1 MFRRFRYFCC
11 NAAEVIDL
19 SSSCQ
24 ETMLEDELS
33 AENLNDSQYKILALL
48 GSSGCGKTTTL
59 RMIAGFETASSGQ
72 IKIGEREVN
81 NLKPADRNVAMAF
94 EGYALYPPLTVRDNI
109 AFSLMREKISK
120 EKVDSKVVEVSELLE
135 ITDILERYPPSISG
149 GQQQRVSLA
158 RALVRDS
165 DALLLDEPMSQLE
178 PQLRA
183 VLRARVKDYIQH
195 NNKTVIFVTHDQTE
209 AVALADKIAVMENGD
224 LKQLA
229 SPYKISAKPSNVFV
243 ASFIGEPPMNI
254 LKARINISDNLLKFE
269 VLNEQNEKTFSINFK
284 NENIS
289 KENLNKLKND
299 QLIILGIRPHKI
311 FFNKTETNFDGK
323 ARSSSYHWLGD
334 QVHIGIEINGSSI
347 IGVADRNFEPSTDV
361 KLNFPL
367 ESINI
372 FNIETE
378 EVILNGL

>member
-1 MFRRFRYFCC
+1 M
-11 NAAEVIDL
+11 AKVV
-19 SSSCQ
+19 
-24 ETMLEDELS
+24 LESLNKVFTSKIGKDVK
-33 AENLNDSQYKILALL
+33 AVNNFNLILDDGEILALL

-72 IKIGEREVN
+72 IKIGERLVN
-81 NLKPADRNVAMAF
+81 DLKPAERNVAMAF
-94 EGYALYPPLTVRDNI
+94 EGYALYPPLTVKDNI

-120 EKVDSKVVEVSELLE
+120 EKVDSKVMEVAELLE
-135 ITDILERYPPSISG
+135 ITDILDRYPPSISG

-195 NNKTVIFVTHDQTE
+195 NKKTVIFVTHDQTE

-229 SPYKISAKPSNVFV
+229 SPYEISAKPSNVFV

-254 LKARINISDNLLKFE
+254 LKAKINTVEEKLKFE
-269 VLNEQNEKTFSINFK
+269 ILNDENEKTFSIKFNK
-284 NENIS
+284 DNIK
-289 KENLNKLKND
+289 KENLAKLAND
-299 QLIILGIRPHKI
+299 QLITLGIRPHKI
-311 FFNKTETNFDGK
+311 FFNEKESNFDGK
-323 ARSSSYHWLGD
+323 ASSSSYHWLGD

-347 IGVADRNFEPSTDV
+347 IGVADRDFEPSSDV
-361 KLNFPL
+361 KLNFPA

-372 FNIETE
+372 FDLETE

>member
-1 MFRRFRYFCC
+1 L
-11 NAAEVIDL
+11 AKVIL
-19 SSSCQ
+19 
-24 ETMLEDELS
+24 
-33 AENLNDSQYKILALL
+33 ENLNKVFTSKIGNDVKAVNNFNLLLEDGEILALL

-72 IKIGEREVN
+72 IKIGERIVN
-81 NLKPADRNVAMAF
+81 DLKPAERNVAMAF

-120 EKVDSKVVEVSELLE
+120 EKVDSKVMEVAELLE

-195 NNKTVIFVTHDQTE
+195 NKKTVIFVTHDQTE

-229 SPYKISAKPSNVFV
+229 SPYEISAKPSNVFV

-254 LKARINISDNLLKFE
+254 LKAKISTTEEKLKFE
-269 VLNEQNEKTFSINFK
+269 ILNDRNEKTFSINFNK
-284 NENIS
+284 D
-289 KENLNKLKND
+289 NLQKDNLAKLAND
-299 QLIILGIRPHKI
+299 QLITLGIRPHKI
-311 FFNKTETNFDGK
+311 FFNEKDSNFDGK
-323 ARSSSYHWLGD
+323 ASSSSYHWLGD

-347 IGVADRNFEPSTDV
+347 IGVADRNFEPSSDV

-372 FNIETE
+372 FNLETE

>member
-1 MFRRFRYFCC
+1 M
-11 NAAEVIDL
+11 AKVTL
-19 SSSCQ
+19 
-24 ETMLEDELS
+24 
-33 AENLNDSQYKILALL
+33 ENLNKIFVSKIGKDVKAVNDFNLLLEDGEILALL

-59 RMIAGFETASSGQ
+59 RMIAGFETATSGQ
-72 IKIGEREVN
+72 IKIGERIVN
-81 NLKPADRNVAMAF
+81 DLKPADRNVAMAF
-94 EGYALYPPLTVRDNI
+94 EGYALYPPLTVKDNI

-120 EKVDSKVVEVSELLE
+120 DKVDSKVMEVAELLE

-229 SPYKISAKPSNVFV
+229 SPYEISAKPSNVFV

-254 LKARINISDNLLKFE
+254 LRAKINKSNNTLKFE
-269 VLNEQNEKTFSINFK
+269 ILNEKNEKTFSINFS
-284 NENIS
+284 NESIQE
-289 KENLNKLKND
+289 ENLNKLAND
-299 QLIILGIRPHKI
+299 QLITLGIRPHKI
-311 FFNKTETNFDGK
+311 FFNQKDSNFDGK
-323 ARSSSYHWLGD
+323 ASSSSYHWLGD

-347 IGVADRNFEPSTDV
+347 IGVADRNFEPSSDV

-372 FNIETE
+372 FNLETE

>member
-1 MFRRFRYFCC
+1 MSK
-11 NAAEVIDL
+11 VTL
-19 SSSCQ
+19 
-24 ETMLEDELS
+24 
-33 AENLNDSQYKILALL
+33 ENLNKIFVSKIGKDVKAVNDFNLLLEDGEILALL

-59 RMIAGFETASSGQ
+59 RMIAGFETATSGQ
-72 IKIGEREVN
+72 IKIGERIVN
-81 NLKPADRNVAMAF
+81 DLKPADRNVAMAF
-94 EGYALYPPLTVRDNI
+94 EGYALYPPLTVKDNI

-120 EKVDSKVVEVSELLE
+120 DKVDSKVMEVAELLE
-135 ITDILERYPPSISG
+135 ITDILERYPASSSG

-229 SPYKISAKPSNVFV
+229 SPYEISAKPSNVFV

-254 LKARINISDNLLKFE
+254 LRAKINKSNNTLKFE
-269 VLNEQNEKTFSINFK
+269 ILNEKNEKTFSVNFS
-284 NENIS
+284 NESIQ
-289 KENLNKLKND
+289 KENLNKLAND
-299 QLIILGIRPHKI
+299 QLITLGIRPHKI
-311 FFNKTETNFDGK
+311 FFNQKDSNFDGK
-323 ARSSSYHWLGD
+323 ASSSSYHWLGD

-347 IGVADRNFEPSTDV
+347 IGVADRNFEPSSDV

-372 FNIETE
+372 FNLETE

>member
-1 MFRRFRYFCC
+1 M
-11 NAAEVIDL
+11 AKVTL
-19 SSSCQ
+19 
-24 ETMLEDELS
+24 
-33 AENLNDSQYKILALL
+33 ENLNKIFLSKIGKDVKAVNDFNLLLEDGEILALL

-59 RMIAGFETASSGQ
+59 RMIAGFETATSGQ
-72 IKIGEREVN
+72 IKIGERIVN
-81 NLKPADRNVAMAF
+81 DLKPADRNVAMAF
-94 EGYALYPPLTVRDNI
+94 EGYALYPPLTVKDNI

-120 EKVDSKVVEVSELLE
+120 DKVDSKVMEVAELLE

-165 DALLLDEPMSQLE
+165 EALLLDEPMSQLE

-229 SPYKISAKPSNVFV
+229 SPYEISAKPSNVFV

-254 LKARINISDNLLKFE
+254 LRAKINKSNNTLKFE
-269 VLNEQNEKTFSINFK
+269 ILNEKNEKTFSINFS
-284 NENIS
+284 NESIQ
-289 KENLNKLKND
+289 KENLNKLAND
-299 QLIILGIRPHKI
+299 QLITLGIRPHKI
-311 FFNKTETNFDGK
+311 FFNQKDSNFDGK
-323 ARSSSYHWLGD
+323 ASSSSYHWLGD

-347 IGVADRNFEPSTDV
+347 IGVADRNFEPSSDV

-372 FNIETE
+372 FNLETE

>member
-1 MFRRFRYFCC
+1 M
-11 NAAEVIDL
+11 AKVTL
-19 SSSCQ
+19 
-24 ETMLEDELS
+24 
-33 AENLNDSQYKILALL
+33 ENLNKIFVSKIGKDVKAVNDFNLLLEDGEILALL

-59 RMIAGFETASSGQ
+59 RMIAGFETATSGQ
-72 IKIGEREVN
+72 IKIGERIVN
-81 NLKPADRNVAMAF
+81 DLKPADRNVAMAF
-94 EGYALYPPLTVRDNI
+94 EGYALYPPLTVKDNI

-120 EKVDSKVVEVSELLE
+120 DKVESKVMEVAELLE

-229 SPYKISAKPSNVFV
+229 SPYEISAKPSNVFV

-254 LKARINISDNLLKFE
+254 LRAKINKSNNKLKFE
-269 VLNEQNEKTFSINFK
+269 ILNEKNENTFSINFS
-284 NENIS
+284 NESIQ
-289 KENLNKLKND
+289 KENLNKLAND
-299 QLIILGIRPHKI
+299 QLITLGIRPHKI
-311 FFNKTETNFDGK
+311 FFNQKVSNFDGK
-323 ARSSSYHWLGD
+323 ANSSSYHWLGD

-347 IGVADRNFEPSTDV
+347 IGVADRNFEPSSDV
-361 KLNFPL
+361 RLNFPL

-372 FNIETE
+372 FNFETE

>member
-1 MFRRFRYFCC
+1 M
-11 NAAEVIDL
+11 AKVVL
-19 SSSCQ
+19 
-24 ETMLEDELS
+24 
-33 AENLNDSQYKILALL
+33 ENLNKIFTSKIGKGVKAVNNFNLLLEDGEILALL

-72 IKIGEREVN
+72 IKIGERIVN
-81 NLKPADRNVAMAF
+81 DLKPAERNVAMAF
-94 EGYALYPPLTVRDNI
+94 EGYALYPPLTVKDNI

-120 EKVDSKVVEVSELLE
+120 EKVDSKVMEVAELLE
-135 ITDILERYPPSISG
+135 ITDILDRYPPSISG

-195 NNKTVIFVTHDQTE
+195 NKKTVIFVTHDQTE

-229 SPYKISAKPSNVFV
+229 SPYEISAKPSNVFV

-254 LKARINISDNLLKFE
+254 LKAKINFSDDKLKFE
-269 VLNEQNEKTFSINFK
+269 ILNHKNEKTFSINFN
-284 NENIS
+284 NESIQ
-289 KENLNKLKND
+289 KENLNKLIHE
-299 QLIILGIRPHKI
+299 QQITLGIRPHKI
-311 FFNKTETNFDGK
+311 FFNEKDSNFDGK
-323 ARSSSYHWLGD
+323 ASSSSYHWLGD

-347 IGVADRNFEPSTDV
+347 IGVADRDFKPSSDV
-361 KLNFPL
+361 KLNFPA

-372 FNIETE
+372 FDLDTE

>member
-1 MFRRFRYFCC
+1 M
-11 NAAEVIDL
+11 AKVTL
-19 SSSCQ
+19 
-24 ETMLEDELS
+24 
-33 AENLNDSQYKILALL
+33 ENLNKIFVSKIGKDVKAVNDFNLLLEDGEILALL

-59 RMIAGFETASSGQ
+59 RMIAGFETATSGQ
-72 IKIGEREVN
+72 IKIGERILN
-81 NLKPADRNVAMAF
+81 DLKPADRNVAMAF
-94 EGYALYPPLTVRDNI
+94 EGYALYPPLTVKDNI

-120 EKVDSKVVEVSELLE
+120 DKVDSKVLEVAELLE
-135 ITDILERYPPSISG
+135 ITDILDRYPPSISG

-229 SPYKISAKPSNVFV
+229 SPYEISAKPSNVFV

-254 LKARINISDNLLKFE
+254 LRAKINKSNNTLKFE
-269 VLNEQNEKTFSINFK
+269 ILNEKNEKTFSINFS
-284 NENIS
+284 NESIQ
-289 KENLNKLKND
+289 KENLNKLAND
-299 QLIILGIRPHKI
+299 QLITLGIRPHKI
-311 FFNKTETNFDGK
+311 FFNQKDSNFDGK
-323 ARSSSYHWLGD
+323 ASSSSYHWLGD

-347 IGVADRNFEPSTDV
+347 IGVADRNFEPSSDV

-372 FNIETE
+372 FNLETE

>member
-1 MFRRFRYFCC
+1 M
-11 NAAEVIDL
+11 AKVTL
-19 SSSCQ
+19 
-24 ETMLEDELS
+24 
-33 AENLNDSQYKILALL
+33 ENLNKIFVSKIGKDVKAVNDFNLLLEDGEILALL

-59 RMIAGFETASSGQ
+59 RMIAGFETATSGQ
-72 IKIGEREVN
+72 IKIGERIVN
-81 NLKPADRNVAMAF
+81 DLKPADRNVAMAF
-94 EGYALYPPLTVRDNI
+94 EGYALYPPLTVKDNI

-120 EKVDSKVVEVSELLE
+120 DKVDSKVMEVAELLE

-229 SPYKISAKPSNVFV
+229 SPYEISAKPSNVFV

-254 LKARINISDNLLKFE
+254 LRAKINKSNNTLKFE
-269 VLNEQNEKTFSINFK
+269 ILNEKNEKTFSINFS
-284 NENIS
+284 NESIQ
-289 KENLNKLKND
+289 KENLNKLAND
-299 QLIILGIRPHKI
+299 QLITLGIRPHKI
-311 FFNKTETNFDGK
+311 FFNQKDSNFDGK
-323 ARSSSYHWLGD
+323 ASSSSYHWLGD

-347 IGVADRNFEPSTDV
+347 IGVADRNFDPSSDV

-372 FNIETE
+372 FNLETE

>member
-1 MFRRFRYFCC
+1 M
-11 NAAEVIDL
+11 AKVV
-19 SSSCQ
+19 
-24 ETMLEDELS
+24 LESLNKVFTSKIGKDVK
-33 AENLNDSQYKILALL
+33 AVNNFNLILDDGEILALL

-72 IKIGEREVN
+72 IKIGERLVN
-81 NLKPADRNVAMAF
+81 DLKPAERNVAMAF
-94 EGYALYPPLTVRDNI
+94 EGYALYPPLTVKDNI

-120 EKVDSKVVEVSELLE
+120 EKVDSKVMEVAELLE
-135 ITDILERYPPSISG
+135 ITDILDRYPPSISG

-195 NNKTVIFVTHDQTE
+195 NKKTVIFVTHDQTE

-229 SPYKISAKPSNVFV
+229 SPYEISAKPSNVFV

-254 LKARINISDNLLKFE
+254 LKAKINTVEEKLKFE
-269 VLNEQNEKTFSINFK
+269 ILNDKNEKTFSIIFSK
-284 NENIS
+284 DNIQ
-289 KENLNKLKND
+289 KANLAKLVND
-299 QLIILGIRPHKI
+299 QLITLGIRPHKI
-311 FFNKTETNFDGK
+311 FFNEKESNFDGK
-323 ARSSSYHWLGD
+323 ASSSSYHWLGD

-347 IGVADRNFEPSTDV
+347 IGVADRDFEPSSDV
-361 KLNFPL
+361 KLNFPA

-372 FNIETE
+372 FDLETE

>member
-1 MFRRFRYFCC
+1 M
-11 NAAEVIDL
+11 AKVILESLNKVFTSKIGNDVKAVNNFNL
-19 SSSCQ
+19 L
-24 ETMLEDELS
+24 LEDGE
-33 AENLNDSQYKILALL
+33 ILALL

-72 IKIGEREVN
+72 IKIGERIVN
-81 NLKPADRNVAMAF
+81 DLKPAERNVAMAF

-120 EKVDSKVVEVSELLE
+120 EKVDSKVMEVAELLE

-195 NNKTVIFVTHDQTE
+195 NKKTVIFVTHDQTE

-229 SPYKISAKPSNVFV
+229 SPYEISAKPSNVFV

-254 LKARINISDNLLKFE
+254 LKAKISTTKEKLTFE
-269 VLNEQNEKTFSINFK
+269 ILNDRNEKTFSINFNK
-284 NENIS
+284 D
-289 KENLNKLKND
+289 NLQKDNLAKLAND
-299 QLIILGIRPHKI
+299 QLITLGIRPHKI
-311 FFNKTETNFDGK
+311 FFNEKNSNFDGK
-323 ARSSSYHWLGD
+323 ASSSSYHWLGD

-347 IGVADRNFEPSTDV
+347 IGVADRNFEPSSDV
-361 KLNFPL
+361 KLNFPA

-372 FNIETE
+372 FNLETE

>member
-1 MFRRFRYFCC
+1 M
-11 NAAEVIDL
+11 AKVIL
-19 SSSCQ
+19 
-24 ETMLEDELS
+24 
-33 AENLNDSQYKILALL
+33 ENLNKVFTSKIGKDVKAVNDFNLLLEDGEILALL

-229 SPYKISAKPSNVFV
+229 SPYKISARPSNVFV

>member
-1 MFRRFRYFCC
+1 M
-11 NAAEVIDL
+11 AKVIL
-19 SSSCQ
+19 
-24 ETMLEDELS
+24 
-33 AENLNDSQYKILALL
+33 ENLNKVFTSKIGNDVKAVNNFNLLLEDGEILALL

-72 IKIGEREVN
+72 IKIGERIVN
-81 NLKPADRNVAMAF
+81 DLKPAERNVAMAF

-120 EKVDSKVVEVSELLE
+120 EKVDSKVMEVAELLE

-195 NNKTVIFVTHDQTE
+195 NKKTVIFVTHDQTE

-229 SPYKISAKPSNVFV
+229 SPYEISAKPSNVFV

-254 LKARINISDNLLKFE
+254 LKAKISTTQEKLKFE
-269 VLNEQNEKTFSINFK
+269 ILNDRNEKTFSINFNK
-284 NENIS
+284 D
-289 KENLNKLKND
+289 NLQKDNLAKLSND
-299 QLIILGIRPHKI
+299 QLITLGIRPHKI
-311 FFNKTETNFDGK
+311 FFNEKDSNFDGK
-323 ARSSSYHWLGD
+323 ASSSSYHWLGD

-347 IGVADRNFEPSTDV
+347 IGVADRNFEPSSDV
-361 KLNFPL
+361 KLNFPA

-372 FNIETE
+372 FNLETE

>member
-1 MFRRFRYFCC
+1 L
-11 NAAEVIDL
+11 AKVIL
-19 SSSCQ
+19 
-24 ETMLEDELS
+24 
-33 AENLNDSQYKILALL
+33 ENLNKVFTSKIGNDVKAVNNFNLLLEDGEILALL

-72 IKIGEREVN
+72 IKIDERIVN
-81 NLKPADRNVAMAF
+81 DLKPAERNVAMAF

-120 EKVDSKVVEVSELLE
+120 EKVDSKVMEVAELLE

-195 NNKTVIFVTHDQTE
+195 NKKTVIFVTHDQTE

-229 SPYKISAKPSNVFV
+229 SPYEISAKPSNVFV

-254 LKARINISDNLLKFE
+254 LKAKISTTEEKLKFE
-269 VLNEQNEKTFSINFK
+269 ILNDRNEKTFSINFNK
-284 NENIS
+284 D
-289 KENLNKLKND
+289 NLQKDNLAKLSND
-299 QLIILGIRPHKI
+299 QLITLGIRPHKI
-311 FFNKTETNFDGK
+311 FFNEKDSNFDGK
-323 ARSSSYHWLGD
+323 ASSSSYHWLGD

-347 IGVADRNFEPSTDV
+347 IGVADRNFEPSSDV
-361 KLNFPL
+361 KLNFPA

-372 FNIETE
+372 FNLETE

>member
-1 MFRRFRYFCC
+1 L
-11 NAAEVIDL
+11 AKVILESLNKVFTSKIGNDVKAVNNFNL
-19 SSSCQ
+19 L
-24 ETMLEDELS
+24 LEDGE
-33 AENLNDSQYKILALL
+33 ILALL

-72 IKIGEREVN
+72 IKIGERLVN
-81 NLKPADRNVAMAF
+81 DLKPAERNVAMAF
-94 EGYALYPPLTVRDNI
+94 EGYALYPPLTVKDNI

-120 EKVDSKVVEVSELLE
+120 EKVDSKVMEVAELLE
-135 ITDILERYPPSISG
+135 ITDILDRYPPSISG

-195 NNKTVIFVTHDQTE
+195 NKKTVIFVTHDQTE

-229 SPYKISAKPSNVFV
+229 SPYEISAKPSNVFV

-254 LKARINISDNLLKFE
+254 LKAKINTVEEKLKFE
-269 VLNEQNEKTFSINFK
+269 ILNDENEKTFSIKFNK
-284 NENIS
+284 DNIK
-289 KENLNKLKND
+289 KENLAKLAND
-299 QLIILGIRPHKI
+299 QLITLGIRPHKI
-311 FFNKTETNFDGK
+311 FFNEKESNFDGK
-323 ARSSSYHWLGD
+323 ASSTSYHWLGD

-347 IGVADRNFEPSTDV
+347 IGVADRDFEPSSDV
-361 KLNFPL
+361 KLNFPA

-372 FNIETE
+372 FDLETE

>member
-1 MFRRFRYFCC
+1 L
-11 NAAEVIDL
+11 AKVIL
-19 SSSCQ
+19 
-24 ETMLEDELS
+24 
-33 AENLNDSQYKILALL
+33 ENLNKVFTSKIGKDVKAVNNFNLLLEDGEILALL

-72 IKIGEREVN
+72 IKIGERIVN
-81 NLKPADRNVAMAF
+81 DLKPAERNVAMAF

-120 EKVDSKVVEVSELLE
+120 EKVDSKVMEVAELLE

-195 NNKTVIFVTHDQTE
+195 NKKTVIFVTHDQTE

-229 SPYKISAKPSNVFV
+229 SPYEISAKPSNVFV

-254 LKARINISDNLLKFE
+254 LKAKISTTEEKLKFE
-269 VLNEQNEKTFSINFK
+269 ILNDRNEKTFSINFNK
-284 NENIS
+284 D
-289 KENLNKLKND
+289 NLQKDNLAKLAND
-299 QLIILGIRPHKI
+299 QLITLGIRPHKI
-311 FFNKTETNFDGK
+311 FFNEKDSNFDGK
-323 ARSSSYHWLGD
+323 ASSSSYHWLGD

-347 IGVADRNFEPSTDV
+347 IGVADRNFEPSSDV
-361 KLNFPL
+361 KLNFPA

-372 FNIETE
+372 FNLETE

>member
-1 MFRRFRYFCC
+1 M
-11 NAAEVIDL
+11 AKVIL
-19 SSSCQ
+19 
-24 ETMLEDELS
+24 
-33 AENLNDSQYKILALL
+33 ENLNKVFTSKIGKDVKAVNDFNLLLEDGEILALL

-120 EKVDSKVVEVSELLE
+120 EKVDSKVVEVAELLE

-254 LKARINISDNLLKFE
+254 LKARINISDKLLKFE

-311 FFNKTETNFDGK
+311 FFNQTETNFDGK
-323 ARSSSYHWLGD
+323 ASSSSYHWLGD

>member
-1 MFRRFRYFCC
+1 M
-11 NAAEVIDL
+11 AKVIL
-19 SSSCQ
+19 
-24 ETMLEDELS
+24 
-33 AENLNDSQYKILALL
+33 ENLNKVFTSKIGNDVKAVNNFNLLLEDGEILALL

-72 IKIGEREVN
+72 IKIGERIVN
-81 NLKPADRNVAMAF
+81 DLKPAERNVAMAF

-120 EKVDSKVVEVSELLE
+120 EKVDSKVMEVAELLE

-195 NNKTVIFVTHDQTE
+195 NKKTVIFVTHDQTE

-229 SPYKISAKPSNVFV
+229 SPYEISAKPSNVFV

-254 LKARINISDNLLKFE
+254 LKAKITNTEEKLTFE
-269 VLNEQNEKTFSINFK
+269 ILNDRNEKTFSINFNK
-284 NENIS
+284 D
-289 KENLNKLKND
+289 NLQKDNLAKLAND
-299 QLIILGIRPHKI
+299 QLITLGIRPHKI
-311 FFNKTETNFDGK
+311 FFNEKDSNFDGK
-323 ARSSSYHWLGD
+323 ASSSSYHWLGD

-347 IGVADRNFEPSTDV
+347 IGVADRNFEPSSDV
-361 KLNFPL
+361 KLNFPA

-372 FNIETE
+372 FNLETE

>member
-1 MFRRFRYFCC
+1 L
-11 NAAEVIDL
+11 AKVILESLNKVFTSKIGNDVKAVNNFNL
-19 SSSCQ
+19 L
-24 ETMLEDELS
+24 LEDGE
-33 AENLNDSQYKILALL
+33 ILALL

-72 IKIGEREVN
+72 IKIGERIVN
-81 NLKPADRNVAMAF
+81 DLKPAERNVAMAF

-120 EKVDSKVVEVSELLE
+120 EKVDSKVMEVAELLE

-195 NNKTVIFVTHDQTE
+195 NKKTVIFVTHDQTE

-229 SPYKISAKPSNVFV
+229 SPYEISAKPSNVFV

-254 LKARINISDNLLKFE
+254 LKAKISTTEEKLTFE
-269 VLNEQNEKTFSINFK
+269 ILNDRNEKTFSINFNK
-284 NENIS
+284 D
-289 KENLNKLKND
+289 NLQKDNLAKLSND
-299 QLIILGIRPHKI
+299 QLITLGIRPHKI
-311 FFNKTETNFDGK
+311 FFNEKDSNFDGK
-323 ARSSSYHWLGD
+323 ASSSSYHWLGD

-347 IGVADRNFEPSTDV
+347 IGVADRNFEPSSDV
-361 KLNFPL
+361 KLNFPA

-372 FNIETE
+372 FNLETE

>member
-1 MFRRFRYFCC
+1 M
-11 NAAEVIDL
+11 AKVTL
-19 SSSCQ
+19 
-24 ETMLEDELS
+24 
-33 AENLNDSQYKILALL
+33 ENLNKIFVSKIGKDVKAVNDFNLLLEDGEILALL

-59 RMIAGFETASSGQ
+59 RMIAGFETATSGQ
-72 IKIGEREVN
+72 IKIGERIVN
-81 NLKPADRNVAMAF
+81 DLKPADRNVAMAF
-94 EGYALYPPLTVRDNI
+94 EGYALYPPLTVKDNI

-120 EKVDSKVVEVSELLE
+120 DKVDSKVMEVAELLE

-229 SPYKISAKPSNVFV
+229 SPYEISAKPSNVFV

-254 LKARINISDNLLKFE
+254 LRAKINKSNNTLKFE
-269 VLNEQNEKTFSINFK
+269 ILNEKNEKTFSINFSNK
-284 NENIS
+284 SIQ
-289 KENLNKLKND
+289 KENLNKLAND
-299 QLIILGIRPHKI
+299 QLITLGIRPHKI
-311 FFNKTETNFDGK
+311 FFNQKDSNFDGK
-323 ARSSSYHWLGD
+323 ASSSSYHWLGD

-347 IGVADRNFEPSTDV
+347 IGVADRNFEPSSDV

-372 FNIETE
+372 FNLETE

>member
-1 MFRRFRYFCC
+1 M
-11 NAAEVIDL
+11 AKVIL
-19 SSSCQ
+19 
-24 ETMLEDELS
+24 
-33 AENLNDSQYKILALL
+33 ENLNKVFTSKIGNDVKAVNNFNLLLEDGEILALL

-72 IKIGEREVN
+72 IKIGERIVN
-81 NLKPADRNVAMAF
+81 DLKPAERNVAMAF

-120 EKVDSKVVEVSELLE
+120 EKVDSKVMEVAELLE

-195 NNKTVIFVTHDQTE
+195 NKKTVIFVTHDQTE

-229 SPYKISAKPSNVFV
+229 SPYEISAKPSNVFV

-254 LKARINISDNLLKFE
+254 LKAKISTTEEKLKFE
-269 VLNEQNEKTFSINFK
+269 ILNDRNEKTFSINFNK
-284 NENIS
+284 N
-289 KENLNKLKND
+289 NLQKDNLAKLAND
-299 QLIILGIRPHKI
+299 QLITLGIRPHKI
-311 FFNKTETNFDGK
+311 FFNEKDSNFDGK
-323 ARSSSYHWLGD
+323 ASSSSYHWLGD

-347 IGVADRNFEPSTDV
+347 IGVADRNFEPSSDV
-361 KLNFPL
+361 KLNFPA

-372 FNIETE
+372 FNLETE

>member
-1 MFRRFRYFCC
+1 MAKVVLESLNKVFTSKIGKDVKAVNNF
-11 NAAEVIDL
+11 NLI
-19 SSSCQ
+19 
-24 ETMLEDELS
+24 LEDGE
-33 AENLNDSQYKILALL
+33 ILALL

-72 IKIGEREVN
+72 IRIGERLVN
-81 NLKPADRNVAMAF
+81 DLKPAERNVAMAF
-94 EGYALYPPLTVRDNI
+94 EGYALYPPLTVKDNI

-120 EKVDSKVVEVSELLE
+120 EKVDSKVMEVAELLE
-135 ITDILERYPPSISG
+135 ITDILDRYPPSISG

-195 NNKTVIFVTHDQTE
+195 NKKTVIFVTHDQTE

-229 SPYKISAKPSNVFV
+229 SPYEISAKPSNVFV

-254 LKARINISDNLLKFE
+254 LKAKINTAEEKLKFE
-269 VLNEQNEKTFSINFK
+269 ILNDKNEKTFSIKFNK
-284 NENIS
+284 DNIQ
-289 KENLNKLKND
+289 KENLAKLAND

-311 FFNKTETNFDGK
+311 FFNEKESNFDGK
-323 ARSSSYHWLGD
+323 ASSSSYHWLGD

-347 IGVADRNFEPSTDV
+347 IGVADRDFEPSSDV
-361 KLNFPL
+361 KLHFPA

-372 FNIETE
+372 FDLETD

>member
-1 MFRRFRYFCC
+1 MSK
-11 NAAEVIDL
+11 VIL
-19 SSSCQ
+19 N
-24 ETMLEDELS
+24 
-33 AENLNDSQYKILALL
+33 NLNKIFEIKAGTDVKAVNNFNLNLEEGEILALL

-59 RMIAGFETASSGQ
+59 RMIAGFETITSGE
-72 IKIGEREVN
+72 IKISGKLVN
-81 NLKPADRNVAMAF
+81 DLKPAERNVAMAF

-109 AFSLMREKISK
+109 AFSLMKEKISK
-120 EKVDSKVVEVSELLE
+120 NEVDSKVKEVSELLE

-209 AVALADKIAVMENGD
+209 AVALADKIAVMEEGD

-229 SPYKISAKPSNVFV
+229 SPYDISSKPSNVFV

-254 LKARINISDNLLKFE
+254 LKAKVLKTETHLTFE
-269 VLNEQNEKTFSINFK
+269 ILNDKDEKNFSIKYSN
-284 NENIS
+284 NELN
-289 KENLNKLKND
+289 KENLNKIANE
-299 QLIILGIRPHKI
+299 QIITLGIRPHKI
-311 FFNKTETNFDGK
+311 NFNKEITNLEGR
-323 ARSSSYHWLGD
+323 AESSTYHWLGD
-334 QVHIGIEINGSSI
+334 QVHIGIEIGGSSI
-347 IGVADRNFEPSTDV
+347 ISVADRNFQPSSDI
-361 KLNFPL
+361 KMHFPS
-367 ESINI
+367 ESINA
-372 FNIETE
+372 FNRDSE
-378 EVILNGL
+378 EVIFNGI

>member
-1 MFRRFRYFCC
+1 M
-11 NAAEVIDL
+11 E
-19 SSSCQ
+19 
-24 ETMLEDELS
+24 
-33 AENLNDSQYKILALL
+33 KP
-48 GSSGCGKTTTL
+48 TTL
-59 RMIAGFETASSGQ
+59 RMIAGFETATSGQ
-72 IKIGEREVN
+72 IKIGERIVN
-81 NLKPADRNVAMAF
+81 DLKPADRNVAMAF
-94 EGYALYPPLTVRDNI
+94 EGYALYPPLTVKDNI

-120 EKVDSKVVEVSELLE
+120 DKVDSKVMEVAELLE

-229 SPYKISAKPSNVFV
+229 SPYEISAKPSNVFV

-254 LKARINISDNLLKFE
+254 LRAKINKSNNTLKFE
-269 VLNEQNEKTFSINFK
+269 ILNDKNEKTFSINFS
-284 NENIS
+284 NESIQ
-289 KENLNKLKND
+289 KENLNKLEND
-299 QLIILGIRPHKI
+299 QLITLGIRPHKI
-311 FFNKTETNFDGK
+311 FFNQKDSNFDGK
-323 ARSSSYHWLGD
+323 ASSSSYHWLGD

-347 IGVADRNFEPSTDV
+347 IGVADRNFEPSSDV

-372 FNIETE
+372 FNLETE

>member
-1 MFRRFRYFCC
+1 M
-11 NAAEVIDL
+11 AKVIL
-19 SSSCQ
+19 
-24 ETMLEDELS
+24 
-33 AENLNDSQYKILALL
+33 ENLNKVFTSKIGNDVKAVNNFNLLLEDGEILALL

-72 IKIGEREVN
+72 IKIGERIVN
-81 NLKPADRNVAMAF
+81 DLKPAERNVAMAF

-120 EKVDSKVVEVSELLE
+120 EKVDSKVMEVAELLE

-195 NNKTVIFVTHDQTE
+195 NKKTVIFVTHDQTE

-229 SPYKISAKPSNVFV
+229 SPYEISAKPSNVFV

-254 LKARINISDNLLKFE
+254 LKAKISTTEEKLKFE
-269 VLNEQNEKTFSINFK
+269 ILNDRNEKTFSINFNK
-284 NENIS
+284 D
-289 KENLNKLKND
+289 NLQKDNLTKLAND
-299 QLIILGIRPHKI
+299 QLITLGIRPHKI
-311 FFNKTETNFDGK
+311 FFNEKDSNFDGK
-323 ARSSSYHWLGD
+323 ASSSSYHWLGD

-347 IGVADRNFEPSTDV
+347 IGVADRNFEPSSDV
-361 KLNFPL
+361 KLNFPA

-372 FNIETE
+372 FNLETE

>member
-1 MFRRFRYFCC
+1 MAKVVLESLNKVFTSKIGKDVKAVNNF
-11 NAAEVIDL
+11 NLI
-19 SSSCQ
+19 
-24 ETMLEDELS
+24 LEDGE
-33 AENLNDSQYKILALL
+33 ILALL

-59 RMIAGFETASSGQ
+59 RMIAGFEIASSGQ
-72 IKIGEREVN
+72 IRIGERLVN
-81 NLKPADRNVAMAF
+81 DLKPAERNVAMAF
-94 EGYALYPPLTVRDNI
+94 EGYALYPPLTVKDNI

-120 EKVDSKVVEVSELLE
+120 EKVDSKVMEVAELLE
-135 ITDILERYPPSISG
+135 ITDILDRYPPSISG

-195 NNKTVIFVTHDQTE
+195 NKKTVIFVTHDQTE

-229 SPYKISAKPSNVFV
+229 SPYEISAKPSNVFV

-254 LKARINISDNLLKFE
+254 LKAKINTAEEKLKFE
-269 VLNEQNEKTFSINFK
+269 ILNDKNEKTFSIKFNK
-284 NENIS
+284 DNIQ
-289 KENLNKLKND
+289 KENLAKLAND

-311 FFNKTETNFDGK
+311 FFNEKESNFDGK
-323 ARSSSYHWLGD
+323 ASSSSYHWLGD

-347 IGVADRNFEPSTDV
+347 IGVADRDFEPSSDV
-361 KLNFPL
+361 KLNFPA

-372 FNIETE
+372 FDLETE

>member
-1 MFRRFRYFCC
+1 V
-11 NAAEVIDL
+11 AKVV
-19 SSSCQ
+19 
-24 ETMLEDELS
+24 LESLNKVFTSKIGKDVK
-33 AENLNDSQYKILALL
+33 AVNNFNLILDDGEILALL

-72 IKIGEREVN
+72 IKIGERLVN
-81 NLKPADRNVAMAF
+81 DLKPAERNVAMAF
-94 EGYALYPPLTVRDNI
+94 EGYALYPPLTVKDNI

-120 EKVDSKVVEVSELLE
+120 EKVDSKVMEVAELLE
-135 ITDILERYPPSISG
+135 ITDILDRYPPSISG

-195 NNKTVIFVTHDQTE
+195 NKKTVIFVTHDQTE

-229 SPYKISAKPSNVFV
+229 SPYEISAKPSNVFV

-254 LKARINISDNLLKFE
+254 LKAKINTVEEKLKFE
-269 VLNEQNEKTFSINFK
+269 ILNDKNEKTFSIIFSK
-284 NENIS
+284 DNIQ
-289 KENLNKLKND
+289 KANLAKLVND
-299 QLIILGIRPHKI
+299 QLITLGIRPHKI
-311 FFNKTETNFDGK
+311 FFNEKESNFDGK
-323 ARSSSYHWLGD
+323 ASSSSYHWLGD

-347 IGVADRNFEPSTDV
+347 IGVADRDFEPSSDV
-361 KLNFPL
+361 KLNFPA

-372 FNIETE
+372 FDLETE

>member
-1 MFRRFRYFCC
+1 M
-11 NAAEVIDL
+11 AKVIL
-19 SSSCQ
+19 
-24 ETMLEDELS
+24 
-33 AENLNDSQYKILALL
+33 ENLNKVFTSKIGKDVKAVNDFNLLLEDGEILALL

-120 EKVDSKVVEVSELLE
+120 EKVDSKVVEVAELLE

-311 FFNKTETNFDGK
+311 FFNKIETNFDGK
-323 ARSSSYHWLGD
+323 ASSSSYHWLGD

>member
-1 MFRRFRYFCC
+1 L
-11 NAAEVIDL
+11 AKVTL
-19 SSSCQ
+19 
-24 ETMLEDELS
+24 
-33 AENLNDSQYKILALL
+33 ENLNKIFVSKIGKDVKAVNDFNLLLEDGEILALL

-59 RMIAGFETASSGQ
+59 RMIAGFETATSGQ
-72 IKIGEREVN
+72 IKIGERIVN
-81 NLKPADRNVAMAF
+81 DLKPADRNVAMAF
-94 EGYALYPPLTVRDNI
+94 EGYALYPPLTVKDNI

-120 EKVDSKVVEVSELLE
+120 DKVDSKVMEVAELLE

-229 SPYKISAKPSNVFV
+229 SPYEISAKPSNVFV

-254 LKARINISDNLLKFE
+254 LRAKINKSNNTLKFE
-269 VLNEQNEKTFSINFK
+269 ILNEKNEKTFSINFS
-284 NENIS
+284 NESIQ
-289 KENLNKLKND
+289 KENLNKLAND
-299 QLIILGIRPHKI
+299 QLITLGIRPHKI
-311 FFNKTETNFDGK
+311 FFNQKDSNFDGK
-323 ARSSSYHWLGD
+323 ASSSSYHWLGD
-334 QVHIGIEINGSSI
+334 QVHIGIEINSSSI
-347 IGVADRNFEPSTDV
+347 IGVADRNFEPSSDV

-372 FNIETE
+372 FNLETE

>member
-1 MFRRFRYFCC
+1 L
-11 NAAEVIDL
+11 AKVIL
-19 SSSCQ
+19 
-24 ETMLEDELS
+24 
-33 AENLNDSQYKILALL
+33 ENLNKVFTSKIGKDVKAVNDFNLLLEDGEILALL

-59 RMIAGFETASSGQ
+59 RMIAGFETASSGK
-72 IKIGEREVN
+72 IKIGERVVN

>member
-1 MFRRFRYFCC
+1 M
-11 NAAEVIDL
+11 AKVIL
-19 SSSCQ
+19 
-24 ETMLEDELS
+24 
-33 AENLNDSQYKILALL
+33 ENLNKVFTSKIGNDVKAVNNFNLLLEDGEILALL

-72 IKIGEREVN
+72 IKIGERLVN
-81 NLKPADRNVAMAF
+81 DLKPAERNVAMAF

-120 EKVDSKVVEVSELLE
+120 EKVDSKVMEVAELLE

-195 NNKTVIFVTHDQTE
+195 NKKTVIFVTHDQTE

-229 SPYKISAKPSNVFV
+229 SPYEISAKPSNVFV

-254 LKARINISDNLLKFE
+254 LKAKISTTEEKLKFE
-269 VLNEQNEKTFSINFK
+269 ILNDRNEKAFSIN
-284 NENIS
+284 
-289 KENLNKLKND
+289 LNKDNLQKDNLAKLSND
-299 QLIILGIRPHKI
+299 QLITLGIRPHKI
-311 FFNKTETNFDGK
+311 LFNEKDSNFDGK
-323 ARSSSYHWLGD
+323 ASSSSYHWLGD

-347 IGVADRNFEPSTDV
+347 IGVADRNFEPSSDV
-361 KLNFPL
+361 KLNFPA

-372 FNIETE
+372 FNLETE

>member
-1 MFRRFRYFCC
+1 M
-11 NAAEVIDL
+11 AKVTL
-19 SSSCQ
+19 
-24 ETMLEDELS
+24 
-33 AENLNDSQYKILALL
+33 ENLNKIFVSKIGKDVKAVNDFNLLLEDGEILALL

-59 RMIAGFETASSGQ
+59 RMIAGFETATSGQ
-72 IKIGEREVN
+72 IKIGERIVN
-81 NLKPADRNVAMAF
+81 DLKPADRNVAMAF
-94 EGYALYPPLTVRDNI
+94 EGYALYPPLTVKDNI

-120 EKVDSKVVEVSELLE
+120 DKVDSKVMEVAELLE

-229 SPYKISAKPSNVFV
+229 SPYEISAKPSNVFV

-254 LKARINISDNLLKFE
+254 LRAKINKS
-269 VLNEQNEKTFSINFK
+269 
-284 NENIS
+284 
-289 KENLNKLKND
+289 NK
-299 QLIILGIRPHKI
+299 
-311 FFNKTETNFDGK
+311 
-323 ARSSSYHWLGD
+323 
-334 QVHIGIEINGSSI
+334 
-347 IGVADRNFEPSTDV
+347 
-361 KLNFPL
+361 
-367 ESINI
+367 
-372 FNIETE
+372 
-378 EVILNGL
+378 

>member
-1 MFRRFRYFCC
+1 M
-11 NAAEVIDL
+11 AKVIL
-19 SSSCQ
+19 
-24 ETMLEDELS
+24 
-33 AENLNDSQYKILALL
+33 ENLNKVFTSKIGNDVKAVNNFNLLLEDGEILALL

-72 IKIGEREVN
+72 IKIGERIVN
-81 NLKPADRNVAMAF
+81 DLKPAERNVAMAF

-120 EKVDSKVVEVSELLE
+120 EKVDSKVMEVAELLE

-195 NNKTVIFVTHDQTE
+195 NKKTVIFVTHDQTE

-229 SPYKISAKPSNVFV
+229 SPYEISAKPSNVFV

-254 LKARINISDNLLKFE
+254 LKAKISTTEEKLKFE
-269 VLNEQNEKTFSINFK
+269 ILNDRNEKTFSINFNK
-284 NENIS
+284 D
-289 KENLNKLKND
+289 NLQKDNLAKLSND
-299 QLIILGIRPHKI
+299 QLITLGIRPHKI
-311 FFNKTETNFDGK
+311 FFNEKDSNFDGK
-323 ARSSSYHWLGD
+323 ASSSSYHWLGD

-347 IGVADRNFEPSTDV
+347 IGVADRNFEPSSDV
-361 KLNFPL
+361 KLNFPA

-372 FNIETE
+372 FNLETE

>member
-1 MFRRFRYFCC
+1 M
-11 NAAEVIDL
+11 AKVTL
-19 SSSCQ
+19 
-24 ETMLEDELS
+24 
-33 AENLNDSQYKILALL
+33 ENLNKIFVSKIGKDVKAVNDFNLLLEDGEILALL

-59 RMIAGFETASSGQ
+59 RMIAGFETATSGQ
-72 IKIGEREVN
+72 IKIGERIVN
-81 NLKPADRNVAMAF
+81 DLKPADRNVAMAF
-94 EGYALYPPLTVRDNI
+94 EGYALYPPLTVKDNI

-120 EKVDSKVVEVSELLE
+120 DKVDSKVMEVAELLE

-229 SPYKISAKPSNVFV
+229 SPYEISAKPSNVFV

-254 LKARINISDNLLKFE
+254 LRAKINKSNNTLKFE
-269 VLNEQNEKTFSINFK
+269 ILNDKNEKTFSINFS
-284 NENIS
+284 NESIQ
-289 KENLNKLKND
+289 KENLNKLAND
-299 QLIILGIRPHKI
+299 QLITLGIRPHKI
-311 FFNKTETNFDGK
+311 FFNQKDSNFDGK
-323 ARSSSYHWLGD
+323 ASSSSYHWLGD

-347 IGVADRNFEPSTDV
+347 IGVADRNFEPSSDV

-372 FNIETE
+372 FNLETE

>member
-1 MFRRFRYFCC
+1 M
-11 NAAEVIDL
+11 AKVVL
-19 SSSCQ
+19 
-24 ETMLEDELS
+24 
-33 AENLNDSQYKILALL
+33 ENLNKIFTSKIGKGVKAVNNFNLLLEDGEILALL

-72 IKIGEREVN
+72 IKIGERIVN
-81 NLKPADRNVAMAF
+81 DLKPAERNVAMAF
-94 EGYALYPPLTVRDNI
+94 EGYALYPPLTVKDNI

-120 EKVDSKVVEVSELLE
+120 EKVDLKVMEVAELLE
-135 ITDILERYPPSISG
+135 ITDILDRYPPSISG

-195 NNKTVIFVTHDQTE
+195 NKKTVIFVTHDQTE

-229 SPYKISAKPSNVFV
+229 SPYEISAKPSNVFV

-254 LKARINISDNLLKFE
+254 LKAKINFSDDKLKFE
-269 VLNEQNEKTFSINFK
+269 ILNHKNEKTFSINFN
-284 NENIS
+284 NESIQ
-289 KENLNKLKND
+289 KENLNKLIHD
-299 QLIILGIRPHKI
+299 QQITLGIRPHKI
-311 FFNKTETNFDGK
+311 FFNEKDSNFDGK
-323 ARSSSYHWLGD
+323 ASSSSYHWLGD

-347 IGVADRNFEPSTDV
+347 IGVADRDFKPSSDV
-361 KLNFPL
+361 KLNFPA

-372 FNIETE
+372 FDLDTE

>member
-1 MFRRFRYFCC
+1 M
-11 NAAEVIDL
+11 AKVTL
-19 SSSCQ
+19 
-24 ETMLEDELS
+24 
-33 AENLNDSQYKILALL
+33 ENLNKIFLSKIGKDVKAVNDFNLLLEDGEILALL

-59 RMIAGFETASSGQ
+59 RMIAGFETATSGQ
-72 IKIGEREVN
+72 IKIGERIVN
-81 NLKPADRNVAMAF
+81 DLKPADRNVAMAF
-94 EGYALYPPLTVRDNI
+94 EGYALYPPLTVKDNI

-120 EKVDSKVVEVSELLE
+120 DKVDSKVMEVAELLE

-229 SPYKISAKPSNVFV
+229 SPYEISAKPSNVFV

-254 LKARINISDNLLKFE
+254 LRAKINKSNNTLKFE
-269 VLNEQNEKTFSINFK
+269 ILNEKNEKTFSINFG
-284 NENIS
+284 NESIQ
-289 KENLNKLKND
+289 KENLNKLAND
-299 QLIILGIRPHKI
+299 QLITLGIRPHKI
-311 FFNKTETNFDGK
+311 FFNQKDSNFDGK
-323 ARSSSYHWLGD
+323 ASSSSYHWLGD

-347 IGVADRNFEPSTDV
+347 IGVADRNFEPSSDV

-372 FNIETE
+372 FNLETE

>member
-1 MFRRFRYFCC
+1 M
-11 NAAEVIDL
+11 AKVTL
-19 SSSCQ
+19 
-24 ETMLEDELS
+24 
-33 AENLNDSQYKILALL
+33 ENLNKIFLSKIGKDVKAVNDFNLLLEDGEILALL

-59 RMIAGFETASSGQ
+59 RMIAGFETATSGQ
-72 IKIGEREVN
+72 IKIGERIVN
-81 NLKPADRNVAMAF
+81 DLKPADRNVAMAF
-94 EGYALYPPLTVRDNI
+94 EGYALYPPLTVKDNI

-120 EKVDSKVVEVSELLE
+120 DKVDSKVMEVAELLE

-229 SPYKISAKPSNVFV
+229 SPYEISAKPSNVFV

-254 LKARINISDNLLKFE
+254 LRAKINKSNNTLKFE
-269 VLNEQNEKTFSINFK
+269 ILNEKNEKTFSINFS
-284 NENIS
+284 NESIQ
-289 KENLNKLKND
+289 KENLNKLAND
-299 QLIILGIRPHKI
+299 QLITLGIRPHKI
-311 FFNKTETNFDGK
+311 FFNKKDSNFDGK
-323 ARSSSYHWLGD
+323 ASSSSYHWLGD

-347 IGVADRNFEPSTDV
+347 IGVADRNFEPSSDV

-372 FNIETE
+372 FNLETE